1 MKRILLLLCALLLI
15 TDLADDGFLGKPP
28 LLGPRSPARTSFAS
42 LTGNSGTITPQVW
55 VPLPKLPNILRQ
67 WQEQPV
73 LLFELDDILPKIDC
87 PLLSSSG
94 GIPL

>member
-1 MKRILLLLCALLLI
+1 MKRILLILCALLLLA
-15 TDLADDGFLGKPP
+15 DLADDGFLGKPP

-42 LTGNSGTITPQVW
+42 LTDNSGTIAPHVW
-55 VPLPKLPNILRQ
+55 LPLPKLPGILWQ

-73 LLFELDDILPKIDC
+73 LLVEIEDILPKIDC
-87 PLLSSSG
+87 YLLASSG